1 MASFPATR
9 QNSSLARRPVKMVTS
24 VKKLNLIKFTQPF
37 KSSQLVPKMISDQL
51 IYVYLKPDYKKMK
64 QLLICNN
71 LIQID

>member
-1 MASFPATR
+1 
-9 QNSSLARRPVKMVTS
+9 MVTS